1 MKELLNKDTDWWNSV
16 IFRDKSKLNHSSS
29 DGRII
34 VWRRSNEELEE
45 RNLKATVKHSGGNPT
60 GMGLYVS
67 EWGRETGVY

>member
-16 IFRDKSKLNHSSS
+16 IFRDKSKLNLSSS

-45 RNLKATVKHSGGNPT
+45 PNLKATVKHSGGNPT
-60 GMGLYVS
+60 GMGLYVN